1 MPFDLSPQ
9 QLALLALPLLL
20 LIAYWLLRGNG
31 YDYAGKPILTDN
43 ELGFYHTLRTAFA
56 EDDIVVLPQV
66 AMNAFIKPG
75 SGETGKRYAAA
86 RATFA
91 QKHVD
96 FLLCTA
102 DTLEILA
109 IVELDD
115 RSHSLERDLARD
127 AITRSAGYPTLRFHS
142 RRKPDIDELRD
153 YLDKALKGKARTL
166 RAY

>member
-1 MPFDLSPQ
+1 MPFDLSAQ
-9 QLALLALPLLL
+9 HLALIALPLLL
-20 LIAYWLLRGNG
+20 IAFWLLYPRG
-31 YDYAGKPILTDN
+31 YAYAGKPILTEN
-43 ELGFYHTLRTAFA
+43 ELGFYRTLCAAFA
-56 EDDIVVLPQV
+56 DDGIVVLPQV
-66 AMNAFIKPG
+66 AMNAFIRPAP
-75 SGETGKRYAAA
+75 GETGKRYAAA

-96 FLLCTA
+96 FLLCDA
-102 DTLEILA
+102 DTLDIYA

-115 RSHSLERDLARD
+115 RTHSRERDEARD

-153 YLDKALKGKARTL
+153 TFAAVCCGKVRTL

>member
-20 LIAYWLLRGNG
+20 LVAYWLLRSSG
-31 YDYAGKPILTDN
+31 YTYAAKPILTDN
-43 ELGFYHTLRTAFA
+43 ELGFYHTLCAAFA
-56 EDDIVVLPQV
+56 DDGIVVLPQI

-75 SGETGKRYAAA
+75 PGETGKRYAAA

-96 FLLCTA
+96 FLLCAA
-102 DTLEILA
+102 DTLEIIA

-115 RSHSLERDLARD
+115 RTHSLERDLARD

-153 YLDKALKGKARTL
+153 CLDEICRGKVRTL
-166 RAY
+166 RVY